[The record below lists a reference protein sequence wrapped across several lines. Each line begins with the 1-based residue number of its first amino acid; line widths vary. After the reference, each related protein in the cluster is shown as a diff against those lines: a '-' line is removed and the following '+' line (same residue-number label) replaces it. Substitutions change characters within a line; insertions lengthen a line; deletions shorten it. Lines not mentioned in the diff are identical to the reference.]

1 MDYPFQLR
9 DHGDG
14 VIEMIVSE
22 ELRSDHKSVEAL
34 RILQKKFNHVILHLE
49 NSASLNA
56 SFSQVLAELAEKLL
70 LVAAEDSQI
79 AIDLHGVKRFTAI
92 AQARSWI
99 QGEKNLAAILEQ
111 FEKMPP
117 LQSTGYKLMLML
129 QNPDVS
135 FEDLEEVIAKDQSL
149 ADRMLSTSNS
159 AFFVRRLPF
168 ESLKSVAAFLG
179 IEGIRQIVLQ
189 EIFDQFARL
198 LEDQPEKV
206 IHMRRCAHLSACI
219 GKLVGGDQNLVRKT
233 YFAGLFHDLGALLLC
248 NFNRQEYGKIYE
260 LVTNGGKTLS
270 EAEKEIFG
278 LDHQKLGGVLVEK
291 MGLPDYLKVTAAN
304 HHDETCVPTEDLVLP
319 AVMTA
324 NGFLNQFIDEM
335 PCFTQYEHFLQVF
348 SERRQARLS
357 AAAARKAASSA
368 DETAE
373 EDPFALPDFFDYLK
387 AELEKFDQNSGVN
400 A

>member
-22 ELRSDHKSVEAL
+22 ELGSGHKSVEAL
-34 RILQKKFNHVILHLE
+34 KILQKKFNHVILHLE
-49 NSASLNA
+49 SSASLNT
-56 SFSQVLAELAEKLL
+56 SFSQVLAGLAEKLL
-70 LVAAEDSQI
+70 LVAAEDRQV
-79 AIDLHGVKRFTAI
+79 AIDLHGIRRFNEV
-92 AQARSWI
+92 AQARIWI

-111 FEKMPP
+111 FAKMPP
-117 LQSTGYKLMLML
+117 LQSTGYKLVQML

-135 FEDLEEVIAKDQSL
+135 FEDLEEVIGKDKSL

-168 ESLKSVAAFLG
+168 ENLKSVAAFLG

-189 EIFDQFARL
+189 EIFDQFAEL
-198 LEDQPEKV
+198 LEDQPEKLL
-206 IHMRRCAHLSACI
+206 HMRRCAHLSACI
-219 GKLVGGDQNLVRKT
+219 GKLIGGDQNLVRKT
-233 YFAGLFHDLGALLLC
+233 FFAGLFHDLGALLLC
-248 NFNRQEYGKIYE
+248 NFNRQEYGRIYE

-270 EAEKEIFG
+270 EAEREIFG
-278 LDHQKLGGVLVEK
+278 LDHQRLGGILVEK
-291 MGLPDYLKVTAAN
+291 MGLPDYLKTVAAD

-324 NGFLNQFIDEM
+324 NGFLNQFVDEM

-357 AAAARKAASSA
+357 ASAAKKISSST
-368 DETAE
+368 DEAAE
-373 EDPFALPDFFDYLK
+373 EDPFVLPDFFDYLK
-387 AELEKFDQNSGVN
+387 AELEKFDHSSGTNS
-400 A
+400 